1 MNRRSY
7 LSAAAGTVAGIA
19 LLQPISAAPDQG
31 DSHRRGEAEVDLS
44 VHHVE
49 EKEHVSYFEDPENVT
64 EGVGDAYLEQKH
76 DEDLAEEHGVVRFA
90 AAMSGDEPV
99 RYITRSFQ
107 RFGEMRCRYAAAG
120 EAAAHVESQLDYPTG
135 GGSSSKVEDG
145 TSHAVVTVTTE
156 EGDDLSLEDVA
167 GVTPKSVTA
176 SYKIDGEAYETEVP
190 IYATV
195 YSRAD
200 VVLDD
205 GENFTAGGLDPDD
218 MEVGDDVAESNS
230 SERTDPEDDS
240 ENDGTEESDENDG
253 TDESNANDENAD
265 DANDGSDDLGPGF
278 GVAGAVAGVGGLS
291 ALARR
296 RLGGED

>member
-64 EGVGDAYLEQKH
+64 KGVGDAYLEQKH

-107 RFGEMRCRYAAAG
+107 WFGEMRCRYAAAG
-120 EAAAHVESQLDYPTG
+120 EAAAHVESRLDYSTG
-135 GGSSSKVEDG
+135 GGSSSRVEDG
-145 TSHAVVTVTTE
+145 TSHAVVTVATE

-167 GVTPKSVTA
+167 SVTPKSVTA
-176 SYKIDGEAYETEVP
+176 SYEIDGEAYET
-190 IYATV
+190 
-195 YSRAD
+195 
-200 VVLDD
+200 
-205 GENFTAGGLDPDD
+205 G
-218 MEVGDDVAESNS
+218 
-230 SERTDPEDDS
+230 
-240 ENDGTEESDENDG
+240 
-253 TDESNANDENAD
+253 
-265 DANDGSDDLGPGF
+265 GSDLRDRTL
-278 GVAGAVAGVGGLS
+278 AG
-291 ALARR
+291 RCR
-296 RLGGED
+296 PR